1 MSDVVLVENRGRVR
15 ILTLNR
21 PDRKNAFNDDL
32 YDGVAEALTSAADD
46 PQVAVVVITGAE
58 GAFSAGQD
66 LGAMADSHVAAD
78 GSPRGFVPFVDVL
91 QAFPKP
97 LLAAVNGVAVGVGV
111 TMLLHCDLVV
121 AADTA
126 RFRTPFVSLGIVTE
140 AGSSMLFP
148 ALLGWQETARLLFTS
163 DFVDA
168 AEAARIGL
176 VWRVVP
182 ADELHAEVM
191 GLADQ
196 IAAMPVSILV
206 ANKRLLIDARIDAV
220 KAARQR
226 EEATL
231 GVVGGGPAVQEAVR
245 AFMEKRAPDFSNL

>member
-1 MSDVVLVENRGRVR
+1 VSDVVLVENRGRVR

-32 YDGVAEALTSAADD
+32 YDGLAAELTAAADD
-46 PQVAVVVITGAE
+46 PQVAVVVVTGAG

-66 LGAMADSHVAAD
+66 LGAMAESHVNAD

-91 QAFPKP
+91 QTFPKP
-97 LLAAVNGVAVGVGV
+97 LVAAVNGVAVGVGV

-126 RFRTPFVSLGIVTE
+126 RFRTPFVSLGIVAE
-140 AGSSMLFP
+140 AGSTLLFP
-148 ALLGWQETARLLFTS
+148 AQLGWQETARLLYTT
-163 DFVDA
+163 DFIDA
-168 AEAARIGL
+168 AEAVRIGL
-176 VWRVVP
+176 AYRSVP
-182 ADELHAEVM
+182 ADELDAEVTQ
-191 GLADQ
+191 LVDQ

-206 ANKRLLIDARIDAV
+206 TNKRLLVEARLDAV

-226 EEATL
+226 EEAAL
-231 GVVGGGPAVQEAVR
+231 AEVARGPAVQEAVR
-245 AFMEKRAPDFSNL
+245 AFMEKRTPDFSQM

>member
-1 MSDVVLVENRGRVR
+1 MSDVVLIENRGRVR
-15 ILTLNR
+15 VLTLNR

-32 YDGVAEALTSAADD
+32 YDGVAEALTAAADD
-46 PQVAVVVITGAE
+46 PQVAVVVVTGAE

-66 LGAMADSHVAAD
+66 LGAMSDSHMNAD

-97 LLAAVNGVAVGVGV
+97 LVAAVNGVAVGVGV
-111 TMLLHCDLVV
+111 TMLLHCDLVL

-140 AGSSMLFP
+140 AGSSVLFP
-148 ALLGWQETARLLFTS
+148 ALLGWQETARLLFTT

-176 VWRVVP
+176 VWKTVP
-182 ADELHAEVM
+182 AGQLMGEVFA
-191 GLADQ
+191 LADH
-196 IAAMPVSILV
+196 IATMPVSILTT
-206 ANKRLLIDARIDAV
+206 NKRLLVDARLDAV

-226 EEATL
+226 EESAL
-231 GVVGGGPAVQEAVR
+231 AVVAGGPAVQEAVR

>member
-32 YDGVAEALTSAADD
+32 YDGVAEALAAAADD
-46 PQVAVVVITGAE
+46 PQVACVVITGAE

-66 LGAMADSHVAAD
+66 LAAMAEQHVNAD
-78 GSPRGFVPFVDVL
+78 GSPRGFLPFVDVL

-97 LLAAVNGVAVGVGV
+97 LIAAVNGVAVGVGV
-111 TMLLHCDLVV
+111 TMLLHCDLVL
-121 AADTA
+121 AADNA

-140 AGSSMLFP
+140 AGSSVLFP
-148 ALLGWQETARLLFTS
+148 AQLGWQETARLLFTT
-163 DFVDA
+163 DFIDA
-168 AEAARIGL
+168 AEAVRIGL
-176 VWRVVP
+176 AWRVVAA
-182 ADELHAEVM
+182 ADLEAEVTA
-191 GLADQ
+191 LSDQ
-196 IAAMPVSILV
+196 IATMPVSILV
-206 ANKRLLIDARIDAV
+206 TNKRLLIEARLDAV

-226 EEATL
+226 EETAL
-231 GVVGGGPAVQEAVR
+231 AQVGSGPAVREAVR